1 MTKLVLIS
9 DTHGKHHGMPK
20 IPLGDVLIHAG
31 DFSHGDIGGVDNFL
45 RWFSRQPHPHKVF
58 IAGNH
63 DALCETAPA
72 LFQRMLKDFPHL
84 TYLQDSGAT
93 ICGLK
98 FWGSPVTPPFMQ
110 WHFMRE
116 RGAVIKRHWDM
127 IPEGTDVLVTHG
139 PPKRFHDW
147 SDFGNEHC
155 GCADL
160 WDAIRRVGPHLHVFG
175 HIHGGYG
182 QTKLSQSKREMLL
195 VNASVCDE
203 GYNPRNPA
211 QVVELR

>member
-9 DTHGKHHGMPK
+9 DTHGKHWSMPK
-20 IPLGDVLIHAG
+20 LPAGDVLVHAG
-31 DFSHGDIGGVDNFL
+31 DFSHGDWGSTRHFL
-45 RWFSRQPHPHKVF
+45 RWFEQQPHKHKVL

-63 DALCETAPA
+63 DALCEQAPD
-72 LFQRMLKDFPHL
+72 LFNSLLRDSPGI

-93 ICGLK
+93 IAGLK

-127 IPEGTDVLVTHG
+127 IPEETDVLVTHG
-139 PPKRFHDW
+139 PPQGYHDW

-155 GCADL
+155 GCRDL
-160 WDAIRRVGPHLHVFG
+160 LGIVHLIQPKVHVFG

-182 QTKLSQSKREMLL
+182 KSELGVGLGVTQLF
-195 VNASVCDE
+195 NASVCDE
-203 GYNPRNPA
+203 GYNPTNPA
-211 QVVELR
+211 QVVEL